1 MERSI
6 RAGILGSIISVF
18 ITLFIPYYLYFLP
31 SFFASII
38 AIYFSRLS
46 EMRDCLLAAFMT
58 YFISSAVNNAVAAAL
73 FYASGEPYTL
83 IIDAFIVVSPL
94 LDIVTAFLAA
104 YIGLRLAQ
112 RAKPVPELPQTLKPL
127 PPV

>member
-6 RAGILGSIISVF
+6 RAGILGSIVSVF
-18 ITLFIPYYLYFLP
+18 ITLFTPYYLYFLP
-31 SFFASII
+31 SFFASIV
-38 AIYFSRLS
+38 AIYFLRLA

-58 YFISSAVNNAVAAAL
+58 YFVSSAVINAVAAAL
-73 FYASGEPYTL
+73 LYASGEPYTL
-83 IIDAFIVVSPL
+83 VIDVSIVVSPL
-94 LDIVTAFLAA
+94 LDVVTAFLAA
-104 YIGLRLAQ
+104 YIGVRVAQ